1 MAFIYILDDQAIDA
15 DVRAMYDRQ
24 QAHYGYVP
32 NYARAFCH
40 RPHVMA
46 LWAALQN
53 GIRRDMD
60 KRRFELV
67 TFAAAHALKS
77 TPCSIAH
84 GKMLVQHIPAEDVLA
99 IGRGEIPTSLTPAE
113 AAMIA
118 FARKVAVDATAVTR
132 EDVRRLKRHGF
143 SDGEIFDIAA
153 TSAARAFWTKL
164 LDALGVELDAAAR
177 ELDPEFRNALAVGRP
192 LNFDS
197 ETYTRL
203 ADHVG
208 LQLRP
213 APGTS

>member
-1 MAFIYILDDQAIDA
+1 MAFIDIIDDQAIDG

-67 TFAAAHALKS
+67 TFAAAHALRS

-84 GKMLVQHIPAEDVLA
+84 GKALSQYIPAEDVLA
-99 IGRGEIPTSLTPAE
+99 IGRGETPSSLTPAE
-113 AAMIA
+113 AALIA
-118 FARKVAVDATAVTR
+118 FARKVAVDATAVTAA
-132 EDVRRLKRHGF
+132 DVQGLKRHGF
-143 SDGEIFDIAA
+143 SDGEIFDSAA
-153 TSAARAFWTKL
+153 TSAARAFWAKL
-164 LDALGVELDAAAR
+164 LDALGVETDTAVQQ
-177 ELDPEFRNALAVGRP
+177 LDPKFREALAVGRP
-192 LNFDS
+192 LDFESRPS
-197 ETYTRL
+197 EE
-203 ADHVG
+203 V
-208 LQLRP
+208 P
-213 APGTS
+213 AAPVRRHG